1 MRKKKTKEL
10 IKGYYLLK
18 SKYNWR
24 RPPWYIITYSAT
36 SQWQEPS
43 YISPGGDTVITKRKN
58 EAYIKKHRINRNSVA
73 NTKGKY

>member
-1 MRKKKTKEL
+1 MVYNNL
-10 IKGYYLLK
+10 FSNK
-18 SKYNWR
+18 S
-24 RPPWYIITYSAT
+24 I
-36 SQWQEPS
+36 QEPS